1 MAPGATGS
9 LKMPCAYCG
18 RSFHSTK
25 SRKQYE
31 LRMAVRRELE
41 GGEIAMHLGPIITY
55 SYSGEPGKQDRKR
68 ENSRAHRRGQV

>member
-1 MAPGATGS
+1 MTCHA
-9 LKMPCAYCG
+9 CG
-18 RSFHSTK
+18 REFHSIK

-55 SYSGEPGKQDRKR
+55 SYSGESGKQVRKR
-68 ENSRAHRRGQV
+68 ENSRAHRMGQTP